1 MGMASAFPKKE
12 IKAGLPVMSEE
23 PNAMSQS
30 RARFLS
36 KWHCS
41 DEERGRTRVRKHQ
54 LCKEAGCAKASKRG
68 PQRGYCKMHA
78 KEQIVAPLNSSLW
91 QPVAQ
96 ALQPVART
104 LPPAKEIWGFRG
116 YFVMETGYEGGP
128 CPRSWY
134 RILHFPYG
142 IRSTMPPGSYGQPNM
157 IHGRQLPGQ

>member
-116 YFVMETGYEGGP
+116 YFVIWKRGTKEDHAQEAGTEYCIFHTGYGVL
-128 CPRSWY
+128 C
-134 RILHFPYG
+134 
-142 IRSTMPPGSYGQPNM
+142 
-157 IHGRQLPGQ
+157 LPGHTDNRI